1 MSTQDKLIA
10 EDEKFIR
17 KGLKT
22 MVQRAPISVDV
33 ILEARDGEEA
43 LEMLRGSEVD
53 LLITDIRM
61 PKMDGIELVSH
72 LEELD
77 RPPMVLV
84 VSGYDDF
91 SYAVEMLRKGAF
103 DYLLKPVE
111 REKLYAV
118 LKKLE
123 DQYRQRQV
131 QAEEQEQRLRRAL
144 RHLMLEQDADS
155 PEWREQAERCREGFF
170 PGPYV
175 GFCAGEC
182 GAPLPVG
189 VLRLHAVGALTL
201 YAAPEEGADTLRA
214 LLPAPV
220 GRSGVHQGPD
230 SLRLCYREARAAW
243 QRSFF
248 TGEPWAGPMPEAF
261 QPVAVTAG
269 QLVGLAGLSRAQEA
283 VQLLEVEARRAAQG
297 EIDPEAM
304 AALCREFVTALGRDY
319 QSFFGDG
326 GEPKRFAALWDFP
339 CWAQYLEELG
349 QWLDGFCGKT
359 AQEFTDYENK
369 QKIRQAAQYIQRH
382 FTQPLS
388 MTEVSNHVS
397 MNYSLFSLLFKQY
410 TGVNFTSYLQE
421 LRIEEAKRLLEQ
433 TDWRVNEICR
443 RSGFSDDK
451 HFLKVF
457 KAAVGF
463 SPTEYRRM
471 KAPTRK
477 ETT

>member
-1 MSTQDKLIA
+1 MKTILIA

-22 MVQRAPISVDV
+22 MVQRAPISVDA

-43 LEMLRGSEVD
+43 LEVLRRGEVD

-72 LEELD
+72 LGELD
-77 RPPMVLV
+77 YRPMVLV

-123 DQYRQRQV
+123 DQYRQRQA
-131 QAEEQEQRLRRAL
+131 QLDEQEQRLRRTL

-155 PEWREQAERCREGFF
+155 PEWREQAERCREDFF

-201 YAAPEEGADTLRA
+201 YAAPEEGADTLSA
-214 LLPAPV
+214 LLPVPV
-220 GRSGVHQGPD
+220 GRSGVHPGPD

-243 QRSFF
+243 QHSFF
-248 TGEPWAGPMPEAF
+248 TGEPWAGPVPEAARRGSLWGW
-261 QPVAVTAG
+261 QGCPAPRRRYSCWTVRPAAPPRARSTRRPWPLCARS
-269 QLVGLAGLSRAQEA
+269 LSRRWGGTTSPSSARGRDPSGLRPCGTSPAGRSTWRSWARGDDLVQTTLISVCSRYLRSSSRSVMIPASLKGSTDAA
-283 VQLLEVEARRAAQG
+283 VMVPNLLESASTQVSRAWAAAV
-297 EIDPEAM
+297 DFTM
-304 AALCREFVTALGRDY
+304 ASSGSGVVKPGPTAIPLA
-319 QSFFGDG
+319 
-326 GEPKRFAALWDFP
+326 PK
-339 CWAQYLEELG
+339 
-349 QWLDGFCGKT
+349 
-359 AQEFTDYENK
+359 
-369 QKIRQAAQYIQRH
+369 
-382 FTQPLS
+382 
-388 MTEVSNHVS
+388 
-397 MNYSLFSLLFKQY
+397 
-410 TGVNFTSYLQE
+410 
-421 LRIEEAKRLLEQ
+421 
-433 TDWRVNEICR
+433 
-443 RSGFSDDK
+443 
-451 HFLKVF
+451 KVF
-457 KAAVGF
+457 VKLYFFRLSTVSQPMMAKVPGLMTPP
-463 SPTEYRRM
+463 ST
-471 KAPTRK
+471 
-477 ETT
+477 